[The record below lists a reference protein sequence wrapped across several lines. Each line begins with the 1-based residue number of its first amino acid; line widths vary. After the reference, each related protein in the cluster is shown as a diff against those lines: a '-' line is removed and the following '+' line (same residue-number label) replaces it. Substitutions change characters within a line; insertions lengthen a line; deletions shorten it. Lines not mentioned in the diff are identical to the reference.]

1 MAMQSTDKRAGV
13 VFSDLMESL
22 FESVAKVI
30 EIHQPLIETKYGKVS
45 SLRLPCISYYVLVLS
60 VSKYGTGQE
69 KVTLVYLKYLK
80 TK

>member
-1 MAMQSTDKRAGV
+1 MQSTDKRAGV

-45 SLRLPCISYYVLVLS
+45 SLRLPCTRYHVNMF
-60 VSKYGTGQE
+60 
-69 KVTLVYLKYLK
+69 
-80 TK
+80 